1 MHKKVLFAVVTAL
14 IEISSA
20 QSATTTTTIS
30 AIVNATTVT
39 TSTTFNATTSSTPP
53 PRCGKAFQGLRCPT
67 VPGNCQEK
75 YGWCDSMRSPTGASV
90 YEDQPTYDD
99 SFPMVVDRCTKQR
112 TLALSFDDGPSNY
125 TNDVLDVLRAHNATA
140 TFFLGGI
147 LNGRGQLDVDWVPVV
162 RRMITDGH
170 QIGSHTWSH
179 PNLDLLSSEQRADEM
194 HKNERAIANIIGKI
208 PTFMRPPMSQ
218 CNTDCEEDMRALG
231 YHVVQWEYDSRDSED
246 PLPSMEAMTDDN
258 LMAAMDRTDVNG
270 SMFIIQ
276 HDIHGNAAR
285 VADSLLTNMHANRTG
300 WEAVPVVE
308 CIGLGPDDAYRF
320 PKYLEYNGA
329 AQGGCL
335 VSGPNMC
342 VQPIIFKSWDGCL
355 DAREI
360 LDRDWRQC
368 VTREG
373 PTTAHCVQA
382 QKLAADMDRFCN
394 ECDEEGMPAC
404 DSDAFKSVR
413 Y

>member
-1 MHKKVLFAVVTAL
+1 
-14 IEISSA
+14 
-20 QSATTTTTIS
+20 
-30 AIVNATTVT
+30 
-39 TSTTFNATTSSTPP
+39 
-53 PRCGKAFQGLRCPT
+53 
-67 VPGNCQEK
+67 
-75 YGWCDSMRSPTGASV
+75 MRSPTGASV

-99 SFPMVVDRCTKQR
+99 SFPTVVDRCTKPR

-125 TNDVLDVLRAHNATA
+125 TNEVLDVLRAHNATA

-162 RRMITDGH
+162 RRMVTEGH

-179 PNLDLLSSEQRADEM
+179 PNLDLLSSAQRADEM
-194 HKNERAIANIIGKI
+194 HKNERAIANVIGKI

-218 CNTDCEEDMRALG
+218 CNTSCEEDMRALG
-231 YHVVQWEYDSRDSED
+231 YHVVAWEYDSRDSED
-246 PLPSMEAMTDDN
+246 PLPSVEAMTGDN

-276 HDIHGNAAR
+276 HDIHGTAAR
-285 VADSLLTNMHANRTG
+285 VADSLLTYMHANRTG

-308 CIGLGPDDAYRF
+308 CIGLGLDDAYRF
-320 PKYLEYNGA
+320 PRYLEYNGA

-342 VQPIIFKSWDGCL
+342 VQPIVFKSWDGCL

-368 VTREG
+368 MTREG

-382 QKLAADMDRFCN
+382 QKLAADMDRFCD

-404 DSDAFKSVR
+404 DSDAFKSVH